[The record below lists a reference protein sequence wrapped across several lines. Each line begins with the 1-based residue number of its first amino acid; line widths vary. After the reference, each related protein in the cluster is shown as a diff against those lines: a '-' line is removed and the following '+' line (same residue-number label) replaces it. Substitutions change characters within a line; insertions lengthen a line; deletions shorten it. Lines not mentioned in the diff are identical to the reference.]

1 MNVMRAQFAVLYL
14 FLCSIA
20 SAERC
25 VPFQNCKDGR
35 ITSAWNESSLVSFAK
50 SDSSFRMQVV
60 WKRKTPAIYSAS
72 NRIPDG
78 CGHEYSGKLAWFE
91 FLKLN
96 EWLGLCIIHIALC
109 DAPACV
115 LACESLSWLRENY
128 VTD

>member
-1 MNVMRAQFAVLYL
+1 MKVMRAQFAVLYL

-20 SAERC
+20 CAEHC

-72 NRIPDG
+72 NRIPDD
-78 CGHEYSGKLAWFE
+78 CGHEYSGKLVRISKTE
-91 FLKLN
+91 
-96 EWLGLCIIHIALC
+96 
-109 DAPACV
+109 
-115 LACESLSWLRENY
+115 
-128 VTD
+128 